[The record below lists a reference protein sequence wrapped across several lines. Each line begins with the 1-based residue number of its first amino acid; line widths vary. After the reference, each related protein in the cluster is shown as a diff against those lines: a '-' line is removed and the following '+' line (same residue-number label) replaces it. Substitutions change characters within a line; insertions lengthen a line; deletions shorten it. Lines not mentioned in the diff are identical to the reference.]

1 MWWKL
6 SKTGAVARE
15 NPAICTGNMDINFG
29 RSIRNIMD
37 TSMDMETVRFIST
50 SYFMARNM
58 DVVYVKME
66 MTPIIVSTV

>member
-6 SKTGAVARE
+6 SKKGAVARE
-15 NPAICTGNMDINFG
+15 NPAIYTGNMDINFG

-37 TSMDMETVRFIST
+37 TSMDMETVRVIST
-50 SYFMARNM
+50 GGYFMARNM

-66 MTPIIVSTV
+66 TTAIVSKV